1 MAPGLPAGWLSRCAV
16 CLLAAAGAALGPS
29 AASAHAS
36 AAPGGPPS
44 VTTAAPQA
52 SSPAATASGVPSSPA
67 APPPVP
73 PASASRSASPSVL
86 PLPLPLPSGVPV
98 PGESAAD
105 PAPSTPAA
113 TGMDARPPAGAGSG
127 PGADAPEPSSPPSAS
142 PDVSGS
148 TAPLA
153 GREAGAGKA
162 RPGRSLS
169 PVEQARAGDPVE
181 EDPREETAEGRADP
195 VGLPASSPPP
205 EAFSDPGQRSGQAL
219 DAAAVRRVQE
229 VSLGAG
235 IALVGLGLGFL
246 AFRLRRA
253 N

>member
-1 MAPGLPAGWLSRCAV
+1 MAPGLPAAWPSRCAV

-29 AASAHAS
+29 AGSAHGSS
-36 AAPGGPPS
+36 APDGPPS
-44 VTTAAPQA
+44 VTARAPGT
-52 SSPAATASGVPSSPA
+52 SPPTATASAAPSSPP
-67 APPPVP
+67 AP
-73 PASASRSASPSVL
+73 SGSASPSA
-86 PLPLPLPSGVPV
+86 LPLPSGVPAS
-98 PGESAAD
+98 GAAGTG
-105 PAPSTPAA
+105 PAPSSPAA
-113 TGMDARPPAGAGSG
+113 TGNGAQTPGPGSG
-127 PGADAPEPSSPPSAS
+127 PGADAPEPSSSPSAS

-169 PVEQARAGDPVE
+169 PMELARAGDPVE
-181 EDPREETAEGRADP
+181 EDLPEEADEGIADP
-195 VGLPASSPPP
+195 VDLPVSTPPP
-205 EAFSDPGQRSGQAL
+205 DAFSDPGQRSGQAL

-229 VSLGAG
+229 VSLGTG

-246 AFRLRRA
+246 AFRMRRA

>member
-1 MAPGLPAGWLSRCAV
+1 MAPGLPAAWPSRCAV

-29 AASAHAS
+29 AGSAHGSS
-36 AAPGGPPS
+36 APDGPPS
-44 VTTAAPQA
+44 VTATAPGS
-52 SSPAATASGVPSSPA
+52 SSPTATASAAPSSPP
-67 APPPVP
+67 AP
-73 PASASRSASPSVL
+73 SGSASPSAL
-86 PLPLPLPSGVPV
+86 PSALPLPSGVPAS
-98 PGESAAD
+98 GAAGTG
-105 PAPSTPAA
+105 PAPSSPAA
-113 TGMDARPPAGAGSG
+113 TGNGAQTPGGAGSG
-127 PGADAPEPSSPPSAS
+127 PGAEAPEPSSSPSAS

-169 PVEQARAGDPVE
+169 PMELARAGDPVE
-181 EDPREETAEGRADP
+181 EDPPEEADEGIADP
-195 VGLPASSPPP
+195 VDLPASTPPP
-205 EAFSDPGQRSGQAL
+205 DAFSGPGQRSGQAL

-229 VSLGAG
+229 VSLGTG

-246 AFRLRRA
+246 AFRMRRA

>member
-1 MAPGLPAGWLSRCAV
+1 MAPGLPAAWPSRCAV

-29 AASAHAS
+29 AGSAHGSSATGAPPSVTATTPGASSPTAS
-36 AAPGGPPS
+36 AAPPSPASPPP
-44 VTTAAPQA
+44 VA
-52 SSPAATASGVPSSPA
+52 SGSASPAAL
-67 APPPVP
+67 
-73 PASASRSASPSVL
+73 PSV
-86 PLPLPLPSGVPV
+86 LPLPSGVPASGASGTGSV
-98 PGESAAD
+98 PSS
-105 PAPSTPAA
+105 PVA
-113 TGMDARPPAGAGSG
+113 TGSGAQTPGGAGSG
-127 PGADAPEPSSPPSAS
+127 PGADAPEPSSSPSAS

-169 PVEQARAGDPVE
+169 PMELARAGDPVE
-181 EDPREETAEGRADP
+181 EDRPEEADEGFADP
-195 VGLPASSPPP
+195 VDLPASTPPP
-205 EAFSDPGQRSGQAL
+205 DAFSDPGQRSGQAL

-229 VSLGAG
+229 VSLGTG

-246 AFRLRRA
+246 AFRMRRA

>member
-1 MAPGLPAGWLSRCAV
+1 MAPGLPAGWSSRCAV

-52 SSPAATASGVPSSPA
+52 SSPAATASGAPSSPA

-86 PLPLPLPSGVPV
+86 PLPLPSGVPV
-98 PGESAAD
+98 PGASAAD
-105 PAPSTPAA
+105 PAPSTPTA

-127 PGADAPEPSSPPSAS
+127 PGADAPEPSSSPSAS

-246 AFRLRRA
+246 AFRMRRA